1 MTSNQKSEKETDMNT
16 YRKLTLAALAAT
28 VLAVL
33 TPNAR
38 AQMLE
43 ERERVTFSGP
53 VEVPGVVLPAGS
65 YIFEALENG
74 HLTRILSA
82 DEKHVYATLF
92 TVPEESREPVEKATV
107 ILGESLKGAP
117 EKVEVWFFPGD
128 SIGNEFIYQK
138 ARSGKDLASIT
149 GAVARETGRA
159 AADTA
164 RGVAISSEFL
174 GVHAEHIVVNSS
186 LAIGH
191 ALKYLVS

>member
-1 MTSNQKSEKETDMNT
+1 MTFQTEKEKNMNA

-53 VEVPGVVLPAGS
+53 VEVPGKVLPAGT

-82 DEKHVYATLF
+82 DERHVYATLF
-92 TVPEESREPVEKATV
+92 TVPDERREPVEKATIV
-107 ILGESLKGAP
+107 LGESPKGSP
-117 EKVEVWFFPGD
+117 ERVEAWFFPGD
-128 SIGNEFIYQK
+128 STGNEFIYQK
-138 ARSGKDLASIT
+138 ARSSKDLSSIT
-149 GAVARETGRA
+149 GAFMRDTGRA
-159 AADTA
+159 AADA
-164 RGVAISSEFL
+164 AKGIAISSKFV
-174 GVHAEHIVVNSS
+174 GVHAEHVAVNSGV
-186 LAIGH
+186 AMAH